1 MYTLEIRIKVE
12 AILLPNDVTTLEQL
26 EAAIESKVGNAL
38 ERIVS
43 SMIVQE
49 VNLSQTERDWDAL
62 LRECCDD

>member
-12 AILLPNDVTTLEQL
+12 AILLPNDLTTIEQV
-26 EAAIESKVGNAL
+26 EARIESKIGNAL

-43 SMIVQE
+43 RMIVQE